1 MENDYPWY
9 VKYTFGL
16 AALILTIYVMIVGK
30 ALLVP
35 VLFSLFFSIMLTP
48 LCDGLERFKIPRF
61 LAALLAIL
69 IALLFMAGIGFFL
82 YTQLTAFVA
91 DASEFERRLSELFE
105 DLEGFLVT
113 WFGMENVIRLDTI
126 DQTLFDFIRDNAGE
140 LTRRLAGMASILT
153 AIFLVPVFVFLL
165 LLFRDFLKEFVL
177 QAFGRKSD
185 EALQRIRR
193 IVERISSVVFFY
205 INGILIVIFILAVI
219 NSVVLLS
226 IGVEH
231 AIFFGV
237 FAAMLN
243 VIPFVGPIL
252 GSFLPALYA
261 LLMMDSL
268 LYPLII
274 LASFYVIQ
282 LFESNLFT
290 PVIVGGQIRM
300 NALVTLLLLF
310 IGAQIWGLVGM
321 ILFIPLG
328 AVLKVVFDEFEAMK
342 PLGFLLGSVPSK
354 MRKERGPLARRIGQ
368 LSRRKDEESD
378 SDRDESNGNPGTPE

>member
-1 MENDYPWY
+1 MNNNFPWY
-9 VKYTFGL
+9 VSYTFGL
-16 AALILTIYVMIVGK
+16 AALILTIYAMIVGK
-30 ALLVP
+30 PLLVP

-48 LCDGLERFKIPRF
+48 VCDWLERFKIPRF

-69 IALLFMAGIGFFL
+69 AALLIMAGIGFFL
-82 YTQLTAFVA
+82 YTQLSAFVA
-91 DASEFERRLSELFE
+91 DASEFEQRLSELFV
-105 DLEGFLVT
+105 DLEGFFVT

-140 LTRRLAGMASILT
+140 LTRRLAGIAPILT

-185 EALQRIRR
+185 EALRRTRR

-219 NSVVLLS
+219 NSIVLLS

-243 VIPFVGPIL
+243 VVPFVGPMV
-252 GSFLPALYA
+252 GSLLPALYA

-274 LASFYVIQ
+274 IASFYVIQ
-282 LFESNLFT
+282 LFEGNLFT

-300 NALVTLLLLF
+300 NALITLLLLF

-354 MRKERGPLARRIGQ
+354 MRKEKGPLARRISK
-368 LSRRKDEESD
+368 LSRRKEKESD
-378 SDRDESNGNPGTPE
+378 SDGDTGSKTA